1 MVSLFLNEAYAQAPE
16 GFNYQSVVRD
26 ATGNPVTQKSV
37 TFRFSIIQHVITNNP
52 VYMETADAETNQ
64 QGLVSLMLGQ
74 GTPSLGLF
82 SQIQWSDGPFYLKV
96 EVDFKDG
103 AGFVGG
109 EATPLLSVP
118 YALYAKSAG
127 QPLVAGPGISIEN
140 SVVTNTAPAL
150 PITIAG
156 ENGMTV
162 TGTYPNFVLT
172 PPSTYWAINQS
183 GSIYPSNGGSV
194 GIGTSTPNGMLEV
207 MGTDSDPTVPLFE
220 VKDINGNPVFAVYP
234 DGVEITV
241 DLAATGRPA
250 KGGFAVS
257 GRNSTRGTVTDIL
270 RVTPDS
276 TTVYVNNS
284 ITGRPAKG
292 GFAVSG
298 RNSTRAG
305 VTSNIITITQDSTRI
320 YTADPLKGFGVGQ
333 TAGVAATN
341 YLRLTP
347 NNYFIGQQTGYSI
360 NKGQYN
366 VFLGY
371 QAGYST
377 TGYHDDMDPTDGD
390 NNIFIG
396 YQAGYANTVGEQNLY
411 IGAFSGKNNTNGSVN
426 TFVGSLTGQNNTGY
440 GNTFLGAMA
449 GGANQSNSGYRN
461 TFVGCYSGQS
471 NSSGSDNVF
480 IGRESGSSNT
490 TGSYNVYIGHLA
502 GLSNSSGTGN
512 VFIGR
517 AAGQNETG
525 SNKLYITNTT
535 ADTLIYG
542 DFLSKQVIINGSAVN
557 LSRGLKFFVN
567 GAAGGTLS
575 WSAISD
581 RRLKT
586 DITTISDALNK
597 VLKLN
602 GVNFHWKDTTQ
613 GTALQMGFI
622 AQDVEKVV
630 PEVVTHTKE
639 SDTYSMQYA
648 PVTALLVEAMKEQQ
662 KTIEQLKKE
671 NEELRKQVQE
681 ILDMLKTTKK

>member
-1 MVSLFLNEAYAQAPE
+1 MLMRRYLPLTLIALLITLFTNEVYSQAPE

-26 ATGNPVTQKSV
+26 AAGNPVTQKSV
-37 TFRFSIIQHVITNNP
+37 TFRFSVIQGIATNNP
-52 VYMETADAETNQ
+52 IYVETSDAETNQ
-64 QGLVSLMLGQ
+64 NGLVSLVLGA
-74 GTPSLGLF
+74 GTPTVGTF
-82 SQIQWSDGPFYLKV
+82 SSIPWQTGPFYLKT

-109 EATPLLSVP
+109 ETSQMQSVP
-118 YALYAKSAG
+118 YALYAKS
-127 QPLVAGPGISIEN
+127 S
-140 SVVTNTAPAL
+140 S
-150 PITIAG
+150 
-156 ENGMTV
+156 
-162 TGTYPNFVLT
+162 
-172 PPSTYWAINQS
+172 SSYWSINQG
-183 GSIYPSNGGSV
+183 GSIYPSNGGNV

-207 MGTDSDPTVPLFE
+207 KGTDSDPTVPLFE

-234 DGVEITV
+234 DGVEVTV
-241 DLAATGRPA
+241 DMTATGRPA

-257 GRNSTRGTVTDIL
+257 GRNSTRGTTTDIM

-276 TTVYVNNS
+276 TTVYIGNVV
-284 ITGRPAKG
+284 GRPAKG

-305 VTSNIITITQDSTRI
+305 LTSNILTISPDSTRI
-320 YTADPLKGFGVGQ
+320 YTADPTKGFGIGQ

-377 TGYHDDMDPTDGD
+377 TGYHDDMEPTDGD

-396 YQAGYANTVGEQNLY
+396 YQAGFANTVGEQNLY

-426 TFVGSLTGQNNTGY
+426 TFVGSLTGQYNTGY

-461 TFVGCYSGQS
+461 TFIGCYSGES
-471 NSSGSDNVF
+471 NTTGSDNVF
-480 IGRESGSSNT
+480 IGRESGTSNT
-490 TGSYNVYIGHLA
+490 TGNYNVYIGHLA
-502 GLSNSSGTGN
+502 GNSNSAGIGN

-525 SNKLYITNTT
+525 SNKLYIANNATQ
-535 ADTLIYG
+535 ALMQG
-542 DFLSKQVIINGSAVN
+542 DFSAKT
-557 LSRGLKFFVN
+557 LTIN
-567 GAAGGTLS
+567 GAALAVS
-575 WSAISD
+575 WSVLSD
-581 RRLKT
+581 MRLKT
-586 DITTISDALNK
+586 NIVTIPNALSK
-597 VLKLN
+597 VLNLR
-602 GVNFHWKDTTQ
+602 GVNFAWKDSTMK
-613 GTALQMGFI
+613 GTQMGFI
-622 AQDVEKVV
+622 AQEAEKVI
-630 PEVVTHTKE
+630 PEVVNYSKE
-639 SDTYSMQYA
+639 DDKYTMQYA

-662 KTIEQLKKE
+662 KTIDQLKKD
-671 NEELRKQVQE
+671 NEALRKQVQE
-681 ILDMLKTTKK
+681 ILDLLKATKK